1 MGVAG
6 RSQRLPLPIPAAKGL
21 LYFFELVPTG
31 VFVFVPMLFG
41 IFLAMG

>member
-1 MGVAG
+1 MAG
-6 RSQRLPLPIPAAKGL
+6 RRQRLPIPIPAAKGL

-31 VFVFVPMLFG
+31 VLFFVPTLFG